1 MQNMTSSYYNPSTQF
16 YNDRMRAI
24 AGQYSNPYQ
33 QQYFNQSVQQPT
45 TNQMPCRPVTSLE
58 EARAAMIDNPLVVHV
73 FTNFGNNEI
82 YTKHILNDGTA
93 KLNVFKLVNEQ
104 SQANNNKNA
113 VTGQE
118 MAPNSTNEIEEM
130 KIKIN
135 ELNSQIIQ
143 LNEEIINLKKGGKAN
158 DEPSKSSTN
167 AKNGK

>member
-1 MQNMTSSYYNPSTQF
+1 MQNMTQNYFNPSTQF

-24 AGQYSNPYQ
+24 AGNYNNPYP
-33 QQYFNQSVQQPT
+33 QQYFNQSVQQPS

-58 EARAAMIDNPLVVHV
+58 EARAAIIDNPLVAHV

-104 SQANNNKNA
+104 SQTNDNKN
-113 VTGQE
+113 VMTGQE
-118 MAPNSTNEIEEM
+118 TPPMMSNEIEQM
-130 KIKIN
+130 KTKIN

-143 LNEEIINLKKGGKAN
+143 LNEEIVNLKKGGKSN
-158 DEPSKSSTN
+158 DEPSKSSSNT
-167 AKNGK
+167 KNGK